1 MSSQVELN
9 SVSVARIQ
17 QDVSQL
23 KEAFQG
29 LTLEEARRRVK
40 DIESEIGQVKGEVGT
55 LSAPLPRKME
65 GAYATLLALK
75 ERLEQKELGKLL
87 EGSGLLMA
95 RGRPYGDERGTAPGS
110 LIVGKALEGMLLG
123 TLNSR
128 DEMDRV
134 LLEGSDLYDRL
145 SDGMELG
152 VHLPCEEVL
161 GSFEGSFTRRGEVIQ
176 APLMTGKEQQAYV
189 HVLQELQGNLSGERI
204 GAMLII
210 GHDYFGVTVGEK
222 DICLFDPNS
231 RAAPALLIQVESLEK
246 AAEILAY
253 RRSAFKKEAVV
264 CFPVESKSVG
274 ELALVK
280 SMKFEEKPLV
290 PISDFEP
297 VLTETNRSDV
307 VSLIREL
314 ERVSPENAHMVQ
326 SILSRYETVKITRTV
341 ESGVEVKATVLVLKA
356 ELYFHDAKLLSPAIE
371 EGRGGLRSPVVE
383 EISDSEEE
391 DLVFYDCVDYF
402 PEKKEAAF
410 ERKRALA
417 LRASSVGTLFVRDH
431 VLPHVA
437 KEGAVNQKVIIE
449 HVEEWFQSFLPTL
462 FFGEGE
468 DTQQQKNSLVLVTS
482 SLHCVTLFLKD
493 YNTAHSALLGG
504 TWCRS
509 HEALSAAEM
518 QQRINQ
524 RLLARKDSDQ
534 EILEAFGGHL
544 VNLFEAISGKPIG
557 DELKGS
563 LAKHTAK
570 VLDALIDT
578 VLSPEF
584 SKMLTLGFI
593 HDEKIGDELKKFSEE
608 SDSEIVPGVVPPGLQ
623 QEVTA
628 FVSELID
635 FGNPRYSS
643 WIASSMLKSHF
654 LQTDDSSNAKSVLRF
669 GMRLLSKPVF
679 RDEIGAFLQNAF
691 ALQRERGAESE
702 TWVSAATV
710 GISAVQRYGWDDQG
724 KSLLG
729 RVQDVQDI
737 PQALYQKITCLAR
750 ELGSKKTGAFLTAT
764 SWVMPSVHTFGQS
777 LAGNLYGLSQSKP
790 LMRSLTIQYIVQ
802 GALIPEIRSRVASI
816 GSSILPQIAPIGPQ
830 DLSLEA
836 GKRLSNLMGNYL
848 DRYVSQLYLKDTPLV
863 TSVVDLSVVMVKGFL
878 PELIGKPQQTA
889 FPKAKQQMIVD
900 LYGSIGPFIHDYAL
914 AVQEAKKDETF
925 GVYASEGKEERLVLA
940 ALEKVRGA
948 PLKISERDVS
958 QKLEAMTDLIIR
970 SHCKGISSTQAQLV
984 RSTAFVIPKLVK
996 ASLDVLFSPEMI
1008 NALLVGYIKEFQ
1020 SAGVEDPHHQ
1030 YQSWD
1035 QEVLVRWNDSLFTLM
1050 KGLVQLGEPTGK
1062 MEEMIQSI
1070 LGLSDGAQK
1079 NLGSLLARFS
1089 SGPSPLLAPA
1099 QLLRTVETLEKVL
1112 FDESQGPK
1120 LTNVFDHSDRKQR
1133 EIALRSQLTGLMTD
1147 PLPMESLRSVAEGW
1161 LGGAVKGVM
1170 QFGQSAAGHI
1180 GTLSTIIGSQEV
1192 VSSEGP
1198 LMRVLKQEVQER
1210 TSGIL
1215 SFLSPRGEDELSGGL
1230 QGLLQAKLSEA
1241 LDLKEFAL
1249 GKNPVM
1255 QYLDNT
1261 CSNVTSFFNSPA
1273 LMRAFVYNYV
1283 LTPEFFSHLVA
1294 NLDGSATLSESA
1306 LTKHLPSS
1314 LVLDMCSLSWV
1325 LPGSGRSERL
1335 VKTPKM
1341 EEGIHFCPPAPT
1353 YDRND
1358 CLIALTREFKASE
1371 RLFAGAD
1378 ASTSLTTLYEKLQ
1391 AWEKEGIV
1399 TPEFTRGCINNLE
1412 NIPAFVEHLTSWMEA
1427 SKVVSSAEIE
1437 ALQGA
1442 CKEGELPFV
1451 FRYLDLM
1458 ISENSPIATAL
1469 FRENPK
1475 GILKLQFLKEATTGL
1490 NGETIHL
1497 IEKMQLA
1504 KAFDKW
1510 MTPFV
1515 QENETGRRQ
1524 MDAVLSILAQDKVE
1538 LPFKDKVAFL
1548 MEKVG
1553 SYLEIKGVDA
1563 LFMNEVNRCFKESDD
1578 PLKGAMQLFSI
1589 YRGVTFWKEKTEKIH
1604 ETLGE
1609 LRLVGSSTSS
1619 VMADIEPA
1627 LKEYYAN
1634 LGALLSELLSDPLS
1648 DKLKLAITNE
1658 FLIRYRSFSHSVAPK
1673 QGVKVLNSCSAAITV
1688 SSLGGNLHKLMLLEN
1703 AQKSIIMS
1711 GCYFGGKLF
1720 DQALAKIQHGLET
1733 KKDLDVKLIGSEYML
1748 TSKNKEKIKALE
1760 TQFPD
1765 RFYMLVTPEV
1775 QLYSSSISDRTS
1787 YRTNHS
1793 KILVVDYGKYFEMGG
1808 SGIAD
1813 RWDTNGDTPISS
1825 SGKREMQPLAFRDA
1839 DFLFRS
1845 EETFGVGYSLYLEL
1859 LNLFPVWGSQDV
1871 KERIKASFD
1880 PRFNHVVPP
1889 LFEGARSENIDTHG
1903 ARKGVLQTTF
1913 YSTGPDDS
1921 ENQMLQD
1928 LIEDVKGAEQSIHI
1942 QHMYFHPVPEL
1953 LEALKGA
1960 AGRGVRIHLVTNR
1973 TGGDMP
1979 LTHELYA
1986 ELSRSNWK
1994 ELLAGKPN
2002 PNLHLYEFGVAN
2014 TTYHKKIITIDGKR
2028 IYLGST
2034 NMGEKS
2040 LRMNDHEINVRLDSP
2055 EMGKFVLQ
2063 CFLQDVHP
2071 VYQNEWQGQ
2080 GRHRRQV
2087 QVEVRGP
2094 LSPEVPQAEV
2104 LRSEIN
2110 RAAIAEVQAS
2120 FLQRWL

>member
-9 SVSVARIQ
+9 SVSVERIQ
-17 QDVSQL
+17 QDVYQL

-29 LTLEEARRRVK
+29 LTLEEAQRRVK

-75 ERLEQKELGKLL
+75 ERLEQKELRKLL

-110 LIVGKALEGMLLG
+110 LIAGKALEGMLLG

-134 LLEGSDLYDRL
+134 LVEGSDLYDRL
-145 SDGMELG
+145 SEGMELG
-152 VHLPCEEVL
+152 THLPCDEVVD
-161 GSFEGSFTRRGEVIQ
+161 SFAGSFTRKGEVIQ
-176 APLMTGKEQQAYV
+176 APLMVGKEQQAYV

-204 GAMLII
+204 GAMLMI
-210 GHDYFGVTVGEK
+210 GRDYFGVTVGKK
-222 DICLFDPNS
+222 DVCLFDPNG
-231 RAAPALLIQVESLEK
+231 RAAPALLVQTESLEK

-253 RRSAFKKEAVV
+253 RRSAFRKEMVF
-264 CFPVESKSVG
+264 CFPVESKNIG

-280 SMKFEEKPLV
+280 SMRFEEKPLV
-290 PISDFEP
+290 PISEFEP

-326 SILSRYETVKITRTV
+326 SILSRYKTVNITRTF
-341 ESGVEVKATVLVLKA
+341 ESGVEVKATILVLKA

-371 EGRGGLRSPVVE
+371 EDRGGLRSPIVE
-383 EISDSEEE
+383 ELSDSEEE

-402 PEKKEAAF
+402 PEEKEAAF
-410 ERKRALA
+410 ARKRALA
-417 LRASSVGTLFVRDH
+417 LRASNVGTLFVRDY
-431 VLPHVA
+431 VLPHIA

-468 DTQQQKNSLVLVTS
+468 DVQQQKNSLVLATS
-482 SLHCVTLFLKD
+482 SLHCVTSFLKD
-493 YNTAHSALLGG
+493 YNTARSALEGG

-509 HEALSAAEM
+509 REALSAAEL

-534 EILEAFGGHL
+534 EILEDFGGHL

-557 DELKGS
+557 GELKSS

-593 HDEKIGDELKKFSEE
+593 HDDKIGDELKELSEE
-608 SDSEIVPGVVPPGLQ
+608 SGSKTVPGVVPPGLHR
-623 QEVTA
+623 EVTA

-654 LQTDDSSNAKSVLRF
+654 LQTDNPSSAKSVLRF

-691 ALQRERGAESE
+691 ALQRERGTESE

-710 GISAVQRYGWDDQG
+710 GISAVQRYGWDDQD

-729 RVQDVQDI
+729 RVQDAQDI
-737 PQALYQKITCLAR
+737 PQALYQKITLLSR
-750 ELGSKKTGAFLTAT
+750 ELGPKYTETFLTAT

-790 LMRSLTIQYIVQ
+790 LMRSLTIQYIIQ

-816 GSSILPQIAPIGPQ
+816 GSSIPPQIAPIGPQ

-848 DRYVSQLYLKDTPLV
+848 DRYVGQLYLKDTPLV

-900 LYGSIGPFIHDYAL
+900 MYGSIGPFIHDYAL

-925 GVYASEGKEERLVLA
+925 GVYASEGKEERLILA

-948 PLKISERDVS
+948 PLKISERDVR

-970 SHCKGISSTQAQLV
+970 SHCKGISSVQAQLI

-996 ASLDVLFSPEMI
+996 ASLDILFSPEMI

-1020 SAGVEDPHHQ
+1020 SAVVEDPHHQ

-1035 QEVLVRWNDSLFTLM
+1035 QEVLVKWNDSLFTLM
-1050 KGLVQLGEPTGK
+1050 KGVVQLGEPKGK
-1062 MEEMIQSI
+1062 MEEVVQSI
-1070 LGLSDGAQK
+1070 LGISDGAQK

-1099 QLLRTVETLEKVL
+1099 QLLQTVETLEKVL
-1112 FDESQGPK
+1112 FDESQDPK

-1147 PLPMESLRSVAEGW
+1147 PLPMETLRTATEGW

-1170 QFGQSAAGHI
+1170 QFGQSAASHI

-1198 LMRVLKQEVQER
+1198 LMRVLKQEVKER

-1215 SFLSPRGEDELSGGL
+1215 SFLSPHGEQELSGGL

-1294 NLDGSATLSESA
+1294 NLDGSPTLSESA

-1325 LPGSGRSERL
+1325 LPGSGRSLRL
-1335 VKTPKM
+1335 LDAPRI
-1341 EEGIHFCPPAPT
+1341 EEGMHFCPPSPT
-1353 YDRND
+1353 YDRSG
-1358 CLIALTREFKASE
+1358 CLIALTKEFKASE

-1378 ASTSLTTLYEKLQ
+1378 ASVSLTTLYEKLQ
-1391 AWEKEGIV
+1391 VWEKEGIV
-1399 TPEFTRGCINNLE
+1399 TPEFTRGCVNNLE

-1427 SKVVSSAEIE
+1427 NKVVSSAEIE

-1458 ISENSPIATAL
+1458 ISKNSPIVTAL
-1469 FRENPK
+1469 FQENPQ

-1510 MTPFV
+1510 LAPFV
-1515 QENETGRRQ
+1515 QESETGRRQ
-1524 MDAVLSILAQDKVE
+1524 MDAVLSILVQDKAD

-1548 MEKVG
+1548 IEKVG
-1553 SYLEIKGVDA
+1553 SCLEIRGVDA
-1563 LFMNEVNRCFKESDD
+1563 LFVSEVNRCFKESED

-1619 VMADIEPA
+1619 VMADVAPA

-1634 LGALLSELLSDPLS
+1634 LGSLLSELLSDPLS

-1658 FLIRYRSFSHSVAPK
+1658 FLTRYHSFSHSVAPK
-1673 QGVKVLNSCSAAITV
+1673 QGVKVLNSCSAAITAT
-1688 SSLGGNLHKLMLLEN
+1688 SRGGNLHKLMLLEN
-1703 AQKSIIMS
+1703 AQKSIVMS

-1720 DQALAKIQHGLET
+1720 DQALAKIQSGLET

-1748 TSKNKEKIKALE
+1748 SRENKEKIKELE
-1760 TQFPD
+1760 TKFPD

-1775 QLYSSSISDRTS
+1775 QLYNSPVSDRTS

-1793 KILVVDYGKYFEMGG
+1793 KILVIDYGKYFEMGG

-1813 RWDTNGDTPISS
+1813 RWEGDGDTPIPS

-1839 DFLFRS
+1839 DFIFRS
-1845 EETFGVGYSLYLEL
+1845 EETFGIGYSLYLEVL
-1859 LNLFPVWGSQDV
+1859 SLFPVWGAHDV
-1871 KERIKASFD
+1871 KERIRALFD
-1880 PRFNHVVPP
+1880 PRFNHVQPP
-1889 LFEGARSENIDTHG
+1889 VFEGAHAENVDKHG
-1903 ARKGVLQTTF
+1903 WRKGVLQSTF

-1928 LIEDVKGAEQSIHI
+1928 LIEDIKEAEQCIHI

-1979 LTHELYA
+1979 LTHELYT

-1994 ELLAGKPN
+1994 ELLDGKPN

-2014 TTYHKKIITIDGKR
+2014 TTYHKKIITIDGR
-2028 IYLGST
+2028 RVYLGST
-2034 NMGEKS
+2034 NLGEKS

-2063 CFLQDVHP
+2063 CFLHDIHP

-2094 LSPEVPQAEV
+2094 LSPEVPQVEV